1 PERRPVALDAVV
13 RDVVE
18 HMHVVA
24 GERGLTI
31 DPSGL
36 GPCPVRGDEGLLRRL
51 LFNLLDNA
59 IKYTPAGGSVT
70 VRGECSGGRVRV
82 GAADTGVGTPAEHLP
97 HVFERF
103 YRADPARGRETEGTG
118 LGLAICRAIVHSHGG
133 DLRVESAPGRGTSV
147 TLLLP
152 ADAPAP
158 GAGDEGLHRGVTA
171 GAARADRNGGSHD
184 EPEGGRRAA
193 RSWPGGATDDPARVP
208 APGRPGSGR
217 RPPGPGLGRDGLG
230 RRPDRPDPPQPPQAQ
245 PGRLLVPRPPRRP
258 G

>member
-1 PERRPVALDAVV
+1 MQSAAEVALRNPREPEQYRRVLEDVLEEVGYLTRLSERLLFLCRGDAGLLRPERRPVALDGVV

-18 HMHVVA
+18 HMRVVA
-24 GERGLTI
+24 GERGLTL
-31 DPSGL
+31 DPGDL

-82 GAADTGVGTPAEHLP
+82 VVADTGVGISAEHLP

-118 LGLAICRAIVHSHGG
+118 LGLAISRAIVHSHGG

-158 GAGDEGLHRGVTA
+158 GAGDEALHRGVTA
-171 GAARADRNGGSHD
+171 GATRSDRNGESHD
-184 EPEGGRRAA
+184 DHEG
-193 RSWPGGATDDPARVP
+193 
-208 APGRPGSGR
+208 
-217 RPPGPGLGRDGLG
+217 
-230 RRPDRPDPPQPPQAQ
+230 
-245 PGRLLVPRPPRRP
+245 
-258 G
+258 